1 MAKYYVFLILVVM
14 MFSGNLI
21 VGKAV
26 SDLPPITVAFIRNV
40 IAFLVIMPFGLR
52 QFRQNYDIFRRD
64 WKPLLGFALTGIT
77 TFNVLIYLSLN
88 YTTSTNAGIVE
99 ATTPVFALIV
109 GYIFLK
115 ERLSARQLTG
125 VGLSFIGAVWVL
137 IEGSVDRLLALQINP
152 GDLTM
157 LLAMI
162 VWAFYS
168 LFLKQHNHKYPIY
181 GAMFAMIG
189 LGALLMIPVVTVEW
203 LFVKPSMDWFSG
215 SSLLGLLYLGIFP
228 SVIALYFW
236 NAAVQNLG
244 PSLSSVFLNLLPVF
258 TTIGA
263 MIFLGENVSLAQ
275 VAGGVVVVAGVL
287 IATNVRLSMFK
298 RKKEAKSVRR
308 DESA

>member
-1 MAKYYVFLILVVM
+1 MFLILVVM

-26 SDLPPITVAFIRNV
+26 SELPPITVAFIRNV
-40 IAFLVIMPFGLR
+40 IAFLVIAPLGLK
-52 QFRQNYDIFRRD
+52 QFRQYFDVFRRD

-99 ATTPVFALIV
+99 ATTPVFAMIV

-115 ERLSARQLTG
+115 ERLSNRQIFG
-125 VGLSFIGAVWVL
+125 VALSFVGAVWVL
-137 IEGSVDRLLALQINP
+137 IEGSIERLLALQINP

-168 LFLKQHNHKYPIY
+168 LLLKQHNHKYPIY

-189 LGALLMIPVVTVEW
+189 LGALVMIPVVAIEW
-203 LFVKPSMDWFSG
+203 LFVFPGAELFYVESIS
-215 SSLLGLLYLGIFP
+215 GLLYLGIFP

-236 NAAVQNLG
+236 NSAVQNLG

-263 MIFLGENVSLAQ
+263 MIFLGETVSLAQ
-275 VAGGVVVVAGVL
+275 IAGGVVVITGVL

-298 RKKEAKSVRR
+298 RG
-308 DESA
+308 